1 GVIRVAK
8 RQASASLLPI
18 PSTWRIVVSYGG
30 RPTSGGELKLNTLS
44 NQNVSGTLNFRGV
57 PIPVQGIWNEQ
68 TNQIQFRSP
77 YAVFSGRLSTY
88 REPGINHYM
97 LQGNYAST
105 VGSNFPGAVGNWE
118 ATTATFHSS
127 L

>member
-1 GVIRVAK
+1 MAK

-30 RPTSGGELKLNTLS
+30 RPTNGGELKLNTLS
-44 NQNVSGTLNFRGV
+44 NQNISGTLNFRGV
-57 PIPVQGIWNEQ
+57 PIPIQGIWNQQ

-88 REPGINHYM
+88 R
-97 LQGNYAST
+97 
-105 VGSNFPGAVGNWE
+105 
-118 ATTATFHSS
+118 
-127 L
+127 